1 MYHTSD
7 FDFELPNELIASHPL
22 ERRDS
27 SRMLVVEPNK
37 FRPSGAGDRE
47 AVAGSPMLVSKILYL
62 IYNLAML
69 WFLIIPRLY
78 RHGLTQMDTK

>member
-37 FRPSGAGDRE
+37 FRPSREGNCE
-47 AVAGSPMLVSKILYL
+47 AVARVTDAHIKDFISYLQPGDVVVFNNSKV
-62 IYNLAML
+62 
-69 WFLIIPRLY
+69 IPCNT
-78 RHGLTQMDTK
+78 GTV